1 MADPEDRWRD
11 LGEFI
16 RAQRQLHDLSLRQLA
31 ELARVS
37 NPYLSQLERGMY
49 RPSVDVLR
57 NIASAL
63 RISGE
68 TMLAQAGL
76 LPDRGGEA
84 RDVETAIR
92 LDRGLT
98 TEQKE
103 ALLAVYRGFVDAAAG
118 ASRPASARP
127 AAARRARPSPTGKPP
142 ARRKR
147 T

>member
-1 MADPEDRWRD
+1 MAETEDRWRD

-63 RISGE
+63 RISAE
-68 TMLAQAGL
+68 TMLSQAGL
-76 LPDRGGEA
+76 LQDRDGTPA
-84 RDVETAIR
+84 ADVESAIR
-92 LDRGLT
+92 LDRRLS

-103 ALLAVYRGFVDAAAG
+103 ALLAVYRGFVGGGGAVPAAPPRRR
-118 ASRPASARP
+118 SRPRTGTP
-127 AAARRARPSPTGKPP
+127 AAAPRRSRKP
-142 ARRKR
+142 
-147 T
+147 